1 MLAASINND
10 AIAVVRKL
18 EEPFVKVM
26 SDGYNNLIMI
36 QLEDLEKKIEEEGS
50 TNALIRGVL
59 AKMKMNGYLIGGF
72 QAYVTSEVLI
82 GAGLS
87 SSAAF
92 ETLIGTILSYLY
104 NDGKVTPI
112 EIAKIGQYAEN
123 VYFGKPCGLM
133 DQMACSVGSLVHI
146 DFADPENPIVEQVD
160 FDMNAYGYS
169 LCITDTKGSHADL
182 TPDYAAI
189 PQEMKQAAKCFGK
202 EFLGE
207 VPKEEVLSHITL
219 IRELAGDRAA
229 LRALHFVCENERVKK
244 EVDALRKDNFPEF
257 LANVKESGDSSFK
270 YLQNVY
276 TCHDVQHQNV
286 AIALA
291 LSDVIFEGKGVCRVH
306 GGGFAGTIQAFVPN
320 YLVSNYQKEM
330 DPHTE
335 YHHIKK
341 ENIGLIEVMGLAVL
355 PARLKKEMAELEQAI
370 LNHEDLR
377 QNETVAAHAEWAE
390 GWIPKYKITDSNIH
404 SIIQKEIG
412 IVFAKVLEDAGVYK
426 RTDEGKAAFK
436 RFIESL

>member
-1 MLAASINND
+1 MEKALSDRCLMRQCFFHITKQYRGGILKIEEAIKLLNGNSFDNKLTELYVDQNRVTCEKERYLKAIDSYRTYFGEGEIEIFSAPGRSEIGGNHTDHQHGEVLAASINND

-133 DQMACSVGSLVHI
+133 DQMHV
-146 DFADPENPIVEQVD
+146 
-160 FDMNAYGYS
+160 
-169 LCITDTKGSHADL
+169 
-182 TPDYAAI
+182 
-189 PQEMKQAAKCFGK
+189 
-202 EFLGE
+202 
-207 VPKEEVLSHITL
+207 
-219 IRELAGDRAA
+219 R
-229 LRALHFVCENERVKK
+229 
-244 EVDALRKDNFPEF
+244 
-257 LANVKESGDSSFK
+257 
-270 YLQNVY
+270 
-276 TCHDVQHQNV
+276 
-286 AIALA
+286 
-291 LSDVIFEGKGVCRVH
+291 
-306 GGGFAGTIQAFVPN
+306 
-320 YLVSNYQKEM
+320 
-330 DPHTE
+330 
-335 YHHIKK
+335 
-341 ENIGLIEVMGLAVL
+341 
-355 PARLKKEMAELEQAI
+355 
-370 LNHEDLR
+370 
-377 QNETVAAHAEWAE
+377 
-390 GWIPKYKITDSNIH
+390 
-404 SIIQKEIG
+404 
-412 IVFAKVLEDAGVYK
+412 
-426 RTDEGKAAFK
+426 
-436 RFIESL
+436 

>member
-1 MLAASINND
+1 MKIEEAIKLLNVNSFDNKLTELYVDSNRIPQEKERYLKAIDSYRAYFGEGEIEIFSAPGRSEIGGNHTDHQHGEVLAASINND
-10 AIAVVRKL
+10 AIAVVKKL

-26 SDGYNNLIMI
+26 SDGYSNLITI
-36 QLEDLEKKIEEEGS
+36 RLDDLEKKIEEEGS

-59 AKMKMNGYLIGGF
+59 AKMKMNGHLIGGF

-92 ETLIGTILSYLY
+92 ETLIGTILSYMY
-104 NDGKVTPI
+104 NDGEVTPI

-123 VYFGKPCGLM
+123 IYFGKPCGLM

-169 LCITDTKGSHADL
+169 LCITDTK
-182 TPDYAAI
+182 
-189 PQEMKQAAKCFGK
+189 
-202 EFLGE
+202 
-207 VPKEEVLSHITL
+207 TL
-219 IRELAGDRAA
+219 IARMRGNLYELDLV
-229 LRALHFVCENERVKK
+229 LRNNITTADCPLGLFH
-244 EVDALRKDNFPEF
+244 
-257 LANVKESGDSSFK
+257 
-270 YLQNVY
+270 
-276 TCHDVQHQNV
+276 
-286 AIALA
+286 
-291 LSDVIFEGKGVCRVH
+291 
-306 GGGFAGTIQAFVPN
+306 
-320 YLVSNYQKEM
+320 
-330 DPHTE
+330 PHAE

-377 QNETVAAHAEWAE
+377 QNETMAAHADWAE
-390 GWIPKYKITDSNIH
+390 EWLSKYEITDSNIH
-404 SIIQKEIG
+404 SIVQKEIG
-412 IVFAKVLEDAGVYK
+412 IVFTKVLEDAGVYK
-426 RTDEGKAAFK
+426 RTEEGKAAFK
-436 RFIESL
+436 RFVKSL

>member
-1 MLAASINND
+1 MKIEEAIKLLNVNSFDNKLTELYVDSNRIPQEKERYLKAIDSYRAYFGEDEIEIFSAPGRSEIGGNHTDHQHGEVLAASINND
-10 AIAVVRKL
+10 AIAVVKKL

-26 SDGYNNLIMI
+26 SDGYSNLITI
-36 QLEDLEKKIEEEGS
+36 RLDDLEKKIEEEGS

-59 AKMKMNGYLIGGF
+59 AKMKMNGHLIGGF

-92 ETLIGTILSYLY
+92 ETLIGTILSYMY
-104 NDGKVTPI
+104 NDGEVTPI

-123 VYFGKPCGLM
+123 IYFGKPCGLM

-169 LCITDTKGSHADL
+169 LCITDTK
-182 TPDYAAI
+182 
-189 PQEMKQAAKCFGK
+189 
-202 EFLGE
+202 
-207 VPKEEVLSHITL
+207 TL
-219 IRELAGDRAA
+219 IARMRGNLYELDLV
-229 LRALHFVCENERVKK
+229 LRNNITTADCPLGLFH
-244 EVDALRKDNFPEF
+244 
-257 LANVKESGDSSFK
+257 
-270 YLQNVY
+270 
-276 TCHDVQHQNV
+276 
-286 AIALA
+286 
-291 LSDVIFEGKGVCRVH
+291 
-306 GGGFAGTIQAFVPN
+306 
-320 YLVSNYQKEM
+320 
-330 DPHTE
+330 PHAE

-377 QNETVAAHAEWAE
+377 QNETMAAHADWAE
-390 GWIPKYKITDSNIH
+390 EWLSKYEITDSNIH
-404 SIIQKEIG
+404 SIVQKEIG
-412 IVFAKVLEDAGVYK
+412 IVFTKVLEDAGVYK
-426 RTDEGKAAFK
+426 RTEEGKAAFK
-436 RFIESL
+436 RFVKSL